1 MSVDPRVRV
10 RRRVEDRLT
19 RQVGKSVRVSGE
31 ANDLIGTIRDYMVFR
46 QDEAAKLELRLLL
59 EECLTELDELE
70 KVHA

>member
-1 MSVDPRVRV
+1 MTVDPHVQV
-10 RRRVEDRLT
+10 RRRVEDRMSLH
-19 RQVGKSVRVSGE
+19 VGRSVRVSGE
-31 ANDLIGTIRDYMVFR
+31 ANNLIGTIRDHMVFR

>member
-1 MSVDPRVRV
+1 MNVDPRVLV
-10 RRRVEDRLT
+10 RNRVEKRLSLH
-19 RQVGKSVRVSGE
+19 VGRNVRVSGE
-31 ANDLIGTIRDYMVFR
+31 TNDLIGTIRDHMVFR

>member
-1 MSVDPRVRV
+1 MNVDPRVRV
-10 RRRVEDRLT
+10 RHRVEERLT
-19 RQVGKSVRVSGE
+19 QQFGKSVRLSGE
-31 ANDLIGTIRDYMVFR
+31 SNDLIGTIRDHMVFR

>member
-31 ANDLIGTIRDYMVFR
+31 ANDLIGTIRDEMVYR
-46 QDEAAKLELRLLL
+46 QGETARLELRFLL
-59 EECLTELDELE
+59 EESLTELDELG
-70 KVHA
+70 KAHA

>member
-1 MSVDPRVRV
+1 MNVDPRVRV
-10 RRRVEDRLT
+10 RRRVEGRLT
-19 RQVGKSVRVSGE
+19 QHFGKSVRVSGE
-31 ANDLIGTIRDYMVFR
+31 ANDLIGIIRDHMVFR

>member
-1 MSVDPRVRV
+1 MTADPHVRV

-19 RQVGKSVRVSGE
+19 RQVGKSVHVSGE

-46 QDEAAKLELRLLL
+46 QDEAARLELRFLL
-59 EECLTELDELE
+59 EESLTELDELE